1 MASSGSQHRL
11 TVVRNDD
18 QEHKLL
24 PRIRRKERVRALYQ
38 NDILDA
44 ALEVFSEHGY
54 ERAPMNAIAERA
66 EVAIGS
72 VYNLFPSKQALYEEL
87 VRRFTESFRSVALP
101 ALRDGHD
108 EPATLRNYVRVNGEF
123 VASNVK
129 MARFYMQTMGCP
141 ELGLCGATEQLSN
154 DLRDLLRARLA
165 AVFQSGMDRGLFVKG
180 DAYHLAVAF
189 MTVTSTFV
197 DLWLDDPD
205 RHQYQTCA
213 TAFTETLLRGLLS
226 SSGEVS

>member
-18 QEHKLL
+18 HEHELL
-24 PRIRRKERVRALYQ
+24 PRIRRKERVRALYE

-129 MARFYMQTMGCP
+129 MARFYM
-141 ELGLCGATEQLSN
+141 
-154 DLRDLLRARLA
+154 
-165 AVFQSGMDRGLFVKG
+165 
-180 DAYHLAVAF
+180 
-189 MTVTSTFV
+189 
-197 DLWLDDPD
+197 
-205 RHQYQTCA
+205 
-213 TAFTETLLRGLLS
+213 
-226 SSGEVS
+226 